1 MRRSDGRETWHR
13 LLEWDKGQAPAERL
27 AAVVLL
33 SDGFRNVDPSHPLG
47 GRDGLKDMILT
58 NNGTK
63 WIGAVYFPRGQ
74 QIFSD
79 IKLKFEHDLEG
90 VKQNKAKGIVFV
102 TNQELRLSERKELT
116 EIDDDIDVQI
126 YHLERLA
133 TLLNSPAN
141 YGIRMEFL
149 EIEMS
154 KEEQLAF
161 FANHNQKMSNI
172 EAALEK
178 LTIGLEEYKIS
189 KSLPDVEQ
197 MEELHESDDEE
208 FYEDEP
214 RSIDEIVDAVGV
226 FLDKIWFY
234 RHLSLRYRIETGMET
249 VDPEIWKGA
258 LNSAQRVIDK
268 YGEENL
274 GPYSDFEWGML
285 NGKLSA
291 LRWVLGDDWDML
303 DT

>member
-226 FLDKIWFY
+226 FLDKIWFD

-274 GPYSDFEWGML
+274 GP
-285 NGKLSA
+285 
-291 LRWVLGDDWDML
+291 
-303 DT
+303 